1 MASKM
6 IGISEGLKRKLDLM
20 KRYDRETYGDIIEGL
35 INDVR
40 MWREEPF
47 EYMGLDSKNKPQ
59 YRRKFKRDEVI
70 VPASILPGE
79 EGYEEQEK
87 ERAKRWE

>member
-1 MASKM
+1 M